1 MTFSTG
7 FSSSNGAGG
16 AALMVKPDD
25 TRPVHHK
32 MIECGDSGGPEQSSA
47 GWNHN
52 AALCFRIRP
61 KPTSPELTVLALPM
75 TSTDGRAGVTLMW
88 S

>member
-25 TRPVHHK
+25 TKHHK
-32 MIECGDSGGPEQSSA
+32 MIECGDSGGHEQSSA
-47 GWNHN
+47 GWNQN

-61 KPTSPELTVLALPM
+61 KLTTPELTVVAIPWFSRM
-75 TSTDGRAGVTLMW
+75 KERV
-88 S
+88 